1 MANFARVINNV
12 AVDVSTD
19 PDNDFHP
26 DIAAQFVSV
35 PDDVTNGWV
44 KTGSVWA
51 QPETP
56 LYEVIE

>member
-1 MANFARVINNV
+1 MTNFARIINNI

-26 DIAAQFVSV
+26 DIASQFVSV
-35 PDDVTNGWV
+35 PDEVMVGWIN
-44 KTGSVWA
+44 TGDTWA
-51 QPETP
+51 DSIIP